1 MSAKSGRSSA
11 GVIVAAVCALLL
23 AAAAELQAVR
33 ERRYPSG
40 TEMEE
45 SLYLTS
51 GTTARRLAGAFA
63 SVAADLYWVRAI
75 QHYGATKL
83 RVGATH
89 QSGLEPPPLI
99 AAPPDEYKL
108 LYPLLDLTTTLDP
121 RFNIAYR
128 FGAVFL
134 AEPFPG
140 GAGRTDLAIAL
151 LEKGLRERPGKWEY
165 LQDIGFVHYWY
176 DHDYRAAADAFNRA
190 ADVPGAPWWL
200 RSLAAT
206 TVAKGGDRQ
215 SSRLMWQA
223 ILQSAEVDFQ
233 RKDAEHRLLQFRA
246 LDEIDALQRAVDAY
260 ATRTGTRPTEWTA
273 LARAGVLRG
282 IPIDP
287 TGERYLLTSEGKVR
301 LSNASTLGPLPDES
315 TSDARPPA

>member
-1 MSAKSGRSSA
+1 MDAKTFTSIG
-11 GVIVAAVCALLL
+11 GVALVAAVLLGGAVQIQ
-23 AAAAELQAVR
+23 AAREARYSPREENPQILYVR
-33 ERRYPSG
+33 SG
-40 TEMEE
+40 
-45 SLYLTS
+45 SVL
-51 GTTARRLAGAFA
+51 RRLAGAYA
-63 SVAADLYWVRAI
+63 PLAADVYWIRAI
-75 QHYGATKL
+75 QYYGGHKL
-83 RVGATH
+83 RQGPTNTGD
-89 QSGLEPPPLI
+89 SYE
-99 AAPPDEYKL
+99 L
-108 LYPLLDLTTTLDP
+108 LYPLLDLTTSLD
-121 RFNIAYR
+121 RHFNIAYR
-128 FGAVFL
+128 FGSIFL
-134 AEPFPG
+134 SEPYPN
-140 GAGRTDLAIAL
+140 GAARPDLAIKL

-223 ILQSAEVDFQ
+223 ILLSAEVDFQ

-287 TGERYLLTSEGKVR
+287 TGEPYLLTSEGKVR